1 LLHSATA
8 KFYPHNS
15 KSKKGKF
22 EPYRDAFRL
31 L

>member
-1 LLHSATA
+1 MDSITA

-15 KSKKGKF
+15 KSKGKY
-22 EPYRDAFRL
+22 EKYRDGEGL